1 MGTVGRGVRKATK
14 LLQDGYSMGLLGYPR
29 VDNTFVLENEGYDM
43 FPHPG
48 LNLLNC
54 SFEKLSSEEQRIKID
69 KKNILLFLST
79 VGVITPSSCDNIIK
93 YLDYYLDGN
102 LNFINT
108 KKKKDIEEMLR
119 VLEEYLQ
126 SIGLEDVDILKTEQE
141 FARQSRKTWEEAEL
155 IKLDGIHLTSS
166 SPSKLPLKGYIVGY
180 FNKHKKESIIGQGES
195 LRKQL
200 ERLQKSDRGI
210 KASVSVEAK
219 INTQRKI

>member
-1 MGTVGRGVRKATK
+1 MGSVGRRVRKATK

-29 VDNTFVLENEGYDM
+29 VDNTFIVENEGYDM

-48 LNLLNC
+48 LYLLNC

-69 KKNILLFLST
+69 KKNILLFLSA

-93 YLDYYLDGN
+93 YLDYYLDAN
-102 LNFINT
+102 LNFINS

-119 VLEEYLQ
+119 VLESYLE

-141 FARQSRKTWEEAEL
+141 FARRSRGTWKEAEL

-166 SPSKLPLKGYIVGY
+166 SPSKMPLKGYIVGY
-180 FNKHKKESIIGQGES
+180 FNKYKKKSIVGQGES

-200 ERLQKSDRGI
+200 ERLRQRDRKVEQSISI
-210 KASVSVEAK
+210 KT
-219 INTQRKI
+219 NTQRKI